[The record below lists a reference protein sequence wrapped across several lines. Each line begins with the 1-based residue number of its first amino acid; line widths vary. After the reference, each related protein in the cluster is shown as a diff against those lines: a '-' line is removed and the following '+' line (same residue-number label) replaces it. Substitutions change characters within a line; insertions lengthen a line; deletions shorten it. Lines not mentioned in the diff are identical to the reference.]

1 MSRIFRIIMLLAL
14 LSGSWPGQA
23 QTVRQRDTSVFRATQ
38 LIAPGVL
45 LAAGVGIHCWGH
57 ETIDVPVYQEF
68 AHQREDKGVLKSTDV
83 VLKYVPVLPMV
94 VDLGLGLTGVPVKH
108 DLQDRFIEAGLAS
121 FVAGGT
127 CLLLKHV
134 VSTRR
139 PDATNDH
146 SFPSGHT
153 VLGFVGAELVRMNYG
168 WAWGLGAYVVASGV
182 AFMRVYSGRHW
193 VSDILFGAGLGILGA
208 HVGEWLLEPT
218 KRLFNIAPLTVGKE
232 KKEVH
237 TSVVPT
243 MDPMS
248 GAVCASLSFVF

>member
-14 LSGSWPGQA
+14 LSGSRPGQA

-38 LIAPGVL
+38 VIAPGVL

-193 VSDILFGAGLGILGA
+193 VSDVLFGAGLGILGA

-248 GAVCASLSFVF
+248 GTVCASLSFVF

>member
-1 MSRIFRIIMLLAL
+1 MLLAL

-193 VSDILFGAGLGILGA
+193 VSDVLFGAGLGILGA

-248 GAVCASLSFVF
+248 GTVCASLSFVF

>member
-14 LSGSWPGQA
+14 LSGSRPGQA
-23 QTVRQRDTSVFRATQ
+23 QIARQRDTSVFRATQ

-57 ETIDVPVYQEF
+57 ETIDVPVYQDL
-68 AHQREDKGVLKSTDV
+68 AHVREARGVVRNADNI
-83 VLKYVPVLPMV
+83 LKYVPALPMV

-153 VLGFVGAELVRMNYG
+153 CLAFVGAELVRMEYG
-168 WAWGLGAYVVASGV
+168 WGWGLGAYAVAASV
-182 AFMRVYSGRHW
+182 SYLRVYDGRHW
-193 VSDILFGAGLGILGA
+193 VSDVLFGAGLGILGA

-248 GAVCASLSFVF
+248 GTVCASLSFVF